1 MIDVDS
7 LANEIRRVDGAHSL
21 GAGALAEALMPFVTA
36 HLSQPQPVAHGEA
49 VAWQFRN
56 VIKGEVGGW
65 HDIDRQFAEDPK
77 HDDDPTIEIRRL
89 YAATPT
95 IPAGRRVVPDAL
107 PDDAVIFG
115 DDDDD
120 GYRMGWNA
128 CRNAMLAAS
137 PSAGGV

>member
-1 MIDVDS
+1 MIKWPKEYKSEDY
-7 LANEIRRVDGAHSL
+7 RRVASELMHMGDDPAIEDVYQL
-21 GAGALAEALMPFVTA
+21 GL
-36 HLSQPQPVAHGEA
+36 GEA
-49 VAWQFRN
+49 AHMLELIASQS
-56 VIKGEVGGW
+56 E
-65 HDIDRQFAEDPK
+65 
-77 HDDDPTIEIRRL
+77 
-89 YAATPT
+89 ATPT
-95 IPAGRRVVPDAL
+95 IPAGYRVVPYAL